1 MTKTALALTF
11 ILTLFTAAFCT
22 QIINLAEANPD
33 WAYTGA
39 DWRHVATIT
48 GTGDQKTTIFVP
60 SQAHTRVYGNCT
72 SGSGTAQFGVF
83 DDFGGSVRNYTSAG
97 FHDFSG
103 TTSFS
108 SRRGPANVSVVIRT
122 TNILSYTV
130 VLEYNAAAPT
140 TTSTSPNPTQ
150 APSPSPSQEPT
161 STPYTEPQ
169 QRGQEIIAS
178 VAFASA
184 VFAAGLGFLIYLSKE
199 NKHERCLPVCLCFR
213 NSLQKKNEADSSQW
227 SKRRFNLYIEGV

>member
-1 MTKTALALTF
+1 LLYGAVMTKTALALTF

-122 TNILSYTV
+122 TNILNYTV

-169 QRGQEIIAS
+169 QRGQEIIAG

-184 VFAAGLGFLIYLSKE
+184 VFAAGLGLLIYLI
-199 NKHERCLPVCLCFR
+199 
-213 NSLQKKNEADSSQW
+213 
-227 SKRRFNLYIEGV
+227 KRK